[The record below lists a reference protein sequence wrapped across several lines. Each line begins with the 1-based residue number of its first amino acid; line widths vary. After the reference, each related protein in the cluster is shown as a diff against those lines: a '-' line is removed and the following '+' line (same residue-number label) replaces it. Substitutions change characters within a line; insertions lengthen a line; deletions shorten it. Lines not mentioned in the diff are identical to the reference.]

1 MNQQIL
7 RWLIPIILAVSD
19 QVKAEKP
26 IDGPF
31 EALFRCHGG
40 SKLAKI
46 PFVTE
51 IEHFWYRRRF
61 WREMIKN

>member
-7 RWLIPIILAVSD
+7 RWLIPIIPAVSD
-19 QVKAEKP
+19 QVKAGKP
-26 IDGPF
+26 IDGPL
-31 EALFRCHGG
+31 EALFCYHRG

-51 IEHFWYRRRF
+51 IEHFWHRRHF
-61 WREMIKN
+61 

>member
-19 QVKAEKP
+19 QVKAGKP
-26 IDGPF
+26 IDGPL
-31 EALFRCHGG
+31 EASFCCHGG

-46 PFVTE
+46 PFVIE
-51 IEHFWYRRRF
+51 IQHFRHCRHFWRL
-61 WREMIKN
+61 ESDD